1 METERPGA
9 EQIATEPSNW
19 ILDFMGSIPTEIWV
33 VVATAIFG
41 LIGWFGRTAFD
52 AWNKSRLPFKQ
63 DRDRYESVIASIDP
77 LHFHYLKQAP
87 MDAIGNL
94 SLDGIDNA
102 CEQLSQLAVGKPA
115 YLHKKLATKEKDLLS
130 SVADLAEFLPSQLYP
145 VGPNGNLFTM
155 YWDTFDGWDGDQ
167 QRRAAAKQEEIMSKV
182 DAAISAFE
190 AYRDY
195 GNKLFADK
203 LVKEKSDG

>member
-1 METERPGA
+1 
-9 EQIATEPSNW
+9 
-19 ILDFMGSIPTEIWV
+19 
-33 VVATAIFG
+33 
-41 LIGWFGRTAFD
+41 
-52 AWNKSRLPFKQ
+52 
-63 DRDRYESVIASIDP
+63 
-77 LHFHYLKQAP
+77 
-87 MDAIGNL
+87 
-94 SLDGIDNA
+94 
-102 CEQLSQLAVGKPA
+102 
-115 YLHKKLATKEKDLLS
+115 
-130 SVADLAEFLPSQLYP
+130 
-145 VGPNGNLFTM
+145 M